1 MATNLVTLHSG
12 EPVTTT
18 AAIADGTGNPHASVI
33 KLVRRHKEDLEEFG
47 PLGFEIRVANRPQG
61 GGSKAAVAILNEP
74 QATYLLTLMRNNDIV
89 KAFKKALVKA
99 FFELRQRE
107 QDRAELD
114 ATISIDKDEYI
125 DLLRAKVQFLE
136 GNTRKKTVR
145 PPLTSAERSRIKELA
160 ALGWSNGEIAT
171 EVGCSKATVSLTA
184 RDVRE
189 VQHG

>member
-61 GGSKAAVAILNEP
+61 GGSKAEVAILNEP

-160 ALGWSNGEIAT
+160 ALGWSNSEIAT

-189 VQHG
+189 VLA

>member
-61 GGSKAAVAILNEP
+61 GGSKAEVAILNEP

-189 VQHG
+189 VLA